1 MAGLQTVEGYGEVAQ
16 AVSLGLA
23 VLRKCK
29 QNSWDELVTA
39 MAANDTVVIK
49 AFKALDLEDEQLDVM
64 SRRQP
69 ELGLIRIAP
78 PVVPAVCPVCGL
90 FILTSDQAPSKCQ
103 VTAGCEGKPAKVA
116 AAKAIKVEPK
126 PIEAA
131 PVVVPAV
138 VAEEVPELA
147 VLKANLDAA
156 VETVDTII
164 EHIVEGRTENAK
176 ADEAQAV
183 IDDFLVEATADPA
196 PEPEAPEA
204 DPAPV
209 EDFDYVPPPP
219 PVPAPVPDF
228 GDDDDFN

>member
-1 MAGLQTVEGYGEVAQ
+1 EGYGETAQ

-78 PVVPAVCPVCGL
+78 PVVPAVCPSCGM

-116 AAKAIKVEPK
+116 AAKAVKVEPK
-126 PIEAA
+126 PIEE
-131 PVVVPAV
+131 VPAAEPASADPV
-138 VAEEVPELA
+138 PSRPVADVEVAVQALEAVTAELKAMAPTAEE
-147 VLKANLDAA
+147 AA
-156 VETVDTII
+156 
-164 EHIVEGRTENAK
+164 
-176 ADEAQAV
+176 EAQSV
-183 IDDFLVEATADPA
+183 IDDFLFEAAAEPA
-196 PEPEAPEA
+196 PEPEAPKAE
-204 DPAPV
+204 PVPV

-219 PVPAPVPDF
+219 PEPVAVPDF